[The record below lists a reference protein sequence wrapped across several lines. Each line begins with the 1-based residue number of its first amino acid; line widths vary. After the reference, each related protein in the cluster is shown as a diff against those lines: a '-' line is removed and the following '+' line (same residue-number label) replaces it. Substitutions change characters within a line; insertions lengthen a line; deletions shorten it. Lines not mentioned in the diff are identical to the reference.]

1 MQYTDNLLSKCFSE
15 YSQDVYLQIV
25 ATIVWMVAG
34 VRGGGR
40 GLLHTLSKQDLIKD
54 VSSRWL
60 LIMIEEHLK
69 NL

>member
-34 VRGGGR
+34 VRGGVGR
-40 GLLHTLSKQDLIKD
+40 GLLHTLSKQDLIED
-54 VSSRWL
+54 VSSHWL

-69 NL
+69 N